1 MATDIESLVGKA
13 LEFRSRLEQQG
24 ATEDAEIVEQLVGVL
39 ASSRPK
45 RERPYYTVTEAAELV
60 GVSGQ
65 TIKNWISRDM
75 LKGYR
80 LGGRIVIPRSE
91 LDDYRPIAE
100 AFQGLDPEPSDEEIA
115 EEIRAGRRRFVWRV
129 EPKENS
135 SGATRGA

>member
-1 MATDIESLVGKA
+1 M
-13 LEFRSRLEQQG
+13 FG
-24 ATEDAEIVEQLVGVL
+24 AVA
-39 ASSRPK
+39 ASRPK
-45 RERPYYTVTEAAELV
+45 RERPYYTVSEAAELV

-80 LGGRIVIPRSE
+80 LGGRIVIPRPE

-100 AFQGLDPEPSDEEIA
+100 AFQGLDPEPTDQEIA

-129 EPKENS
+129 EPKEAG
-135 SGATRGA
+135 SGAPRGT